1 MSESSKKFQDLC
13 ENMYQLH
20 SKTINKINELDESS
34 GVGQKT
40 DANGE
45 IFNDYTNNNALGEYS
60 HVEGYD
66 NDTNVSTAH
75 VEGQLNDGLVKAYH
89 ILSQSVENPFIL
101 TLDSVENIEANMQFN
116 IFVQTEEGLDKYR
129 GTIGS
134 VDSENNTVTLS
145 SSEYSNEMFAG
156 IFENHVF
163 DIENKSLIM
172 NLIVNGGKVGSF
184 NVIDTTNNF
193 SQHIEGKSNFAGL
206 NGHAEGYGVSAIGY
220 SSHAE
225 GYFTTASGERAHSEG
240 YRTIA
245 SGNES
250 HAEGTRSVAKG
261 EASHAEGLRT
271 IASSN
276 NSHAQGENTKAGTK
290 GFKIASSFTN
300 DGSGTIKFN
309 LNSSEG
315 LNDNLIGTPCT
326 LRVANEFSNGI
337 TISGYDTTASTIT
350 LKGVPADATYE
361 TDSDDASTHTV
372 ENFIVIQGH
381 PELGDTDVG
390 HNAHAGGY
398 NTLAQGR
405 ETFAAGRDNKVVGQ
419 YGAVTGRENIVGH
432 GAFASGRKNTALG
445 TMSHAEGS
453 ETKAIGSCAH
463 AEGKN
468 TESYGTYSHAEGS
481 YTKAH
486 GDFTHSEG
494 YRSTASGEAAHAEG
508 GDTTAEGNYSHAEG
522 YSSYAKG
529 INTHSEGNNTYAEGS
544 ASHAEGTDSQSV
556 GQSSH
561 AEGRGTLA
569 NGTNSHS
576 EGNSTKARGN
586 HSHAEGVKSRTGN
599 ADNTGGY
606 AAHAEGNETEA
617 TGSSSHSE
625 GNQTHATASC
635 SHAEGNNTYASG
647 SASHAEGAYT
657 IAASAYQHVQGKYNV
672 VDSEGTYAHII
683 GNGTGNADDQRKNI
697 HTVDWNGNAWFASEI
712 TVGEDKKKLVTEDK
726 LSEKADKATTLAG
739 YGITDSY
746 SKPEI
751 DSKLSS
757 VYKYRG
763 TKDYYF
769 QLPTEKEVG
778 DVYNIRYASGEN
790 YEEKPVSYS
799 NYNIYENQDLNGFYI
814 HMDFFNKPSFMNKET
829 LTINIFSLLEEN
841 ISKSSF
847 SVPIL
852 DSRPETITSCA
863 FWDSGYLFIYVIKTE
878 APFNE
883 MSIDG
888 YDTKYDEIYDYI
900 TNTSSG
906 VQQNAPLQ
914 FNYEQEYSLEEPYK
928 VKDGDNVAWTGT
940 EWDVLAGTEDMS
952 LYEQTENKVTH
963 IDENSTDDQ
972 YPTAKAVWRA
982 AQTLIEGVNEAY
994 VTNNSFNTQIEL
1006 FNTAHYDKTEV
1017 DGKLESKADKSYV
1030 DSKLSSVYRYKG
1042 TKDYY
1047 FELPQSSEVGDVYNI
1062 KYASGENYYTED
1074 KLYGDYTV
1082 DSSSNIPPFSDY
1094 GLEGLAVT
1102 IPMSLNDFNNLK
1114 AQGDTVIVDISVDYR
1129 FEIPIRDDCPAQ
1141 ATSCLCRL
1149 DDSNAFLI
1157 IVSTEE
1163 PFNQENAYFETFY
1176 LAIKSRLEDVG
1187 IPSLQFNESVDIYPL
1202 EPYLVNAGDN
1212 VAWTGSE
1219 WDKLASTVD
1228 LSNYAEKATTLEGY
1242 GITDS
1247 YTKDEVNTLI
1257 ATGSN
1262 AVSSIILNSSTEGSD
1277 KQFRITIDDNGTLT
1291 ATAINTEVNE

>member
-1 MSESSKKFQDLC
+1 MSFIAKNPLSLPEIDYTPSTPLKGTRGLYPKEDGWYDIDDNGNEKK
-13 ENMYQLH
+13 
-20 SKTINKINELDESS
+20 ILDSDDKNDIDR
-34 GVGQKT
+34 VGQKT
-40 DANGE
+40 ENNGE
-45 IFNDYTNNNALGEYS
+45 IFNDYDNNIAS
-60 HVEGYD
+60 
-66 NDTNVSTAH
+66 
-75 VEGQLNDGLVKAYH
+75 
-89 ILSQSVENPFIL
+89 
-101 TLDSVENIEANMQFN
+101 ANN
-116 IFVQTEEGLDKYR
+116 
-129 GTIGS
+129 
-134 VDSENNTVTLS
+134 
-145 SSEYSNEMFAG
+145 
-156 IFENHVF
+156 
-163 DIENKSLIM
+163 
-172 NLIVNGGKVGSF
+172 
-184 NVIDTTNNF
+184 
-193 SQHIEGKSNFAGL
+193 
-206 NGHAEGYGVSAIGY
+206 
-220 SSHAE
+220 SHAE
-225 GYFTTASGERAHSEG
+225 GYKSEAQNDCAHAENNA
-240 YRTIA
+240 TIA
-245 SGNES
+245 SGYGSHSEGNNTHASGNYS

-261 EASHAEGLRT
+261 EASHAEGLKT

-276 NSHAQGENTKAGTK
+276 NSHAQGENTNAGTK
-290 GFKIASSFTN
+290 AFKIASSFTN

-494 YRSTASGEAAHAEG
+494 YRSTASGEASHAEG

-576 EGNSTKARGN
+576 EGNSTEARGN

-635 SHAEGNNTYASG
+635 SHAEGNNTYATG

-657 IAASAYQHVQGKYNV
+657 IAASSYQHVQGKYNV

-697 HTVDWNGNAWFASEI
+697 HTVDWSGNAWFAGEV
-712 TVGEDKKKLVTEDK
+712 TVGADKKKLVTED
-726 LSEKADKATTLAG
+726 DVN
-739 YGITDSY
+739 
-746 SKPEI
+746 
-751 DSKLSS
+751 SKLFS
-757 VYKYRG
+757 VYKYKG

-769 QLPTEKEVG
+769 QLPTNPEIG

-790 YEEKPVSYS
+790 Y
-799 NYNIYENQDLNGFYI
+799 
-814 HMDFFNKPSFMNKET
+814 
-829 LTINIFSLLEEN
+829 
-841 ISKSSF
+841 
-847 SVPIL
+847 
-852 DSRPETITSCA
+852 
-863 FWDSGYLFIYVIKTE
+863 
-878 APFNE
+878 
-883 MSIDG
+883 
-888 YDTKYDEIYDYI
+888 
-900 TNTSSG
+900 
-906 VQQNAPLQ
+906 
-914 FNYEQEYSLEEPYK
+914 
-928 VKDGDNVAWTGT
+928 
-940 EWDVLAGTEDMS
+940 
-952 LYEQTENKVTH
+952 
-963 IDENSTDDQ
+963 
-972 YPTAKAVWRA
+972 
-982 AQTLIEGVNEAY
+982 
-994 VTNNSFNTQIEL
+994 
-1006 FNTAHYDKTEV
+1006 
-1017 DGKLESKADKSYV
+1017 
-1030 DSKLSSVYRYKG
+1030 
-1042 TKDYY
+1042 
-1047 FELPQSSEVGDVYNI
+1047 
-1062 KYASGENYYTED
+1062 YTED
-1074 KLYGDYTV
+1074 KLYYNYSV
-1082 DSSSNIPPFSDY
+1082 DSSSGLPPFSDY
-1094 GLEGLAVT
+1094 GLEGLAVI

-1114 AQGDTVIVDISVDYR
+1114 AQGDTVIVDISADYR
-1129 FEIPIRDDCPAQ
+1129 FEIPIRDSCPEQ
-1141 ATSCLCRL
+1141 ATSCLCKL
-1149 DDSNAFLI
+1149 DDSHAFLI

-1163 PFNQENAYFETFY
+1163 PFNQGTLYLSIKGYLENEKPP
-1176 LAIKSRLEDVG
+1176 LR
-1187 IPSLQFNESVDIYPL
+1187 FNESVDIHPS
-1202 EPYLVNAGDN
+1202 EPYLINDGDN
-1212 VAWTGSE
+1212 VAWTGTE
-1219 WDKLASTVD
+1219 WDVLGGTEDMSLYAQTD
-1228 LSNYAEKATTLEGY
+1228 LSNVDNATFKAKAESAGVGGGSGGGNKDFIVNFTIVDESLKCTTDKTFEEVQASIQAGY
-1242 GITDS
+1242 NVYGAIGITVDDVYGNVKIPLTIFNEYGCWFTGIHLNRSLSIYLTQNGECGAELMHIADNSIYDALERKADKAEEIYEEDVDS
-1247 YTKDEVNTLI
+1247 QILGENQPKLFKVSRSRMGLMTGFNPYYVYSGEISSAVDGQATKLYQYKITYDGIYFRTGAREPFVAQNNWMEWAAIGSDSIDLSDCEKISNKTTEINADSTDDQYPSAKAVWEVTK
-1257 ATGSN
+1257 N
-1262 AVSSIILNSSTEGSD
+1262 AGGTPTSFSSIILNSSTEGST
-1277 KQFRITIDDNGTLT
+1277 KQFKITIDDNGTLT
-1291 ATAINTEVNE
+1291 ATELEGNE